1 MRASGP
7 GRRPTGVPAADGRG
21 VPSQANPPG
30 GGGRLQALL
39 AREAPPSALSRFCRE
54 EMRRISRAIEHGL
67 YRVLAGAGGTGAGV
81 IAGRCVGRQL
91 RAGLGAGVEAAGQ
104 RWGRAGAFSSGEE
117 TSRHHPMWL
126 RTSAFL

>member
-30 GGGRLQALL
+30 GGGRLRALL

-81 IAGRCVGRQL
+81 IAGRCVGRQPRPAWGQERRPL
-91 RAGLGAGVEAAGQ
+91 ARGGAGQVLSPAEKKP
-104 RWGRAGAFSSGEE
+104 RATILCG
-117 TSRHHPMWL
+117 
-126 RTSAFL
+126 